1 MSVTRAVNP
10 IHPVEE
16 TPEPRALAL
25 LRIDPWL
32 MLGTVGLI
40 GCSLITLHGATRNT
54 VPGSP
59 LYYVER
65 QAIYAGIGLVL
76 AVLVS
81 RIDYSRLREYRY
93 AFYGAMIAL
102 NLVVFAMPAIRGSRR
117 WIPLPFFDLQSSEF
131 GKLLLIVALSAFA
144 VERVRR
150 LQEKRTTARIMLL
163 AVGPALIV
171 IPQPDLGTGLVY
183 LAIGFTLLFVA
194 GTSWRQLTALVAA
207 FVACVAI
214 ILAGAPALGVHLLKP
229 YQVQRLTGFLN
240 PSGDPRNQ
248 TYNIHESLIA
258 IGSGEK
264 TGRGVKNA
272 SQTNLHFLPENQTD
286 FIFAVVGETY
296 GFAGAALVLSL
307 YALLIWRSLRIL
319 MMAKNLYGT
328 LISGGF
334 LAMLMFQVFVNV
346 GMTIGIMPITGV
358 PLPLMSYGGS
368 SVMVTLIAVGLLQ
381 SIHVQARMTAAGK
394 GRSVLS

>member
-1 MSVTRAVNP
+1 MSATGAVTP

-40 GCSLITLHGATRNT
+40 VCSLITLHGATRNT

-65 QAIYAGIGLVL
+65 QAIYAGIGLVI
-76 AVLVS
+76 AILVS

-163 AVGPALIV
+163 AAGPALIV

-183 LAIGFTLLFVA
+183 LAIGFTMLFVA

-207 FVACVAI
+207 AVACVAI

-328 LISGGF
+328 LISGGI